1 MTEEFLHYI
10 WKFKLFDVDSG
21 VVSGESFEVIEPGTH
36 NFDSGPDF
44 LNARIKIEDTVWAGN
59 VEIHIRSSDWFS
71 HGHQNDMAY
80 DNVVLHVVFVD
91 DKPVRRK
98 NDELIPT
105 LELNGKFSDA
115 LYNRY
120 QYFLSSRQWIPCE
133 KFIHRAGRFI
143 INNQLDRL
151 LVERLEEKSEAVLD
165 RLKVNG
171 NNWEQTFYEFLARNF
186 GFKVNSTP
194 FEMTAKSLPLI
205 YLGKHKDNLLQIEAM
220 LFGQAGFLDEEVEDD
235 EYYMKLG
242 KEYLFLKK
250 KFGLIPVDRHL
261 WRFMR
266 LRPSNFPT
274 IRLSQFANLI
284 HRSSHLFSK
293 LLGIE
298 KFPDLIP
305 LFDVSVSDYWQTHY
319 TFGKESAKQ
328 SKKLGKSAVHLIMI
342 NTIIPFLFVYGK
354 LKNEQKY
361 IDRALIFLDQL
372 PGEFNAIIRKW
383 EELGM
388 STRTAYNTQ
397 ALLQLKNA
405 YCNRKRCLQCSI
417 GNELLKETVGK

>member
-10 WKFKLFDVDSG
+10 WKFKLFRINSKL
-21 VVSGESFEVIEPGTH
+21 VSGETLEVINPGTH

-44 LNARIKIEDTVWAGN
+44 LNARIKIADTIWAGN
-59 VEIHIRSSDWFS
+59 VEVHIRSSDWFA
-71 HGHQNDMAY
+71 HGHQNDEAY
-80 DNVVLHVVFVD
+80 DNVILHVVYVD
-91 DKPVRRK
+91 DKPVSRK
-98 NDELIPT
+98 SGEHIPV
-105 LELNGKFSDA
+105 LELTGKFDDA

-120 QYFLSSRQWIPCE
+120 QYFLNSRQWIPCE
-133 KFIHRAGRFI
+133 KFIQRAGRFI

-151 LVERLEEKSEAVLD
+151 LVERLEDKSNAIRE
-165 RLKVNG
+165 RLRISG
-171 NNWEQTFYEFLARNF
+171 NNYEQTFYEFLARNF
-186 GFKVNSTP
+186 GFKVNSVP

-205 YLGKHKDNLLQIEAM
+205 YLGKHKNNRFQLEAL
-220 LFGQAGFLDEEVEDD
+220 LFGQAGLLEDEDGD
-235 EYYMKLG
+235 EFYVKMR

-250 KFGLIPVDRHL
+250 KFGLILIDGHL

-274 IRLSQFANLI
+274 VRLSQFAGLV
-284 HRSSHLFSK
+284 HSSSHLFSR
-293 LLGIE
+293 LLEIE

-305 LFDVSVSDYWQTHY
+305 LFDISVSEYWQTHY
-319 TFGKESAKQ
+319 TFGKKSVKR
-328 SKKLGKSAVHLIMI
+328 SKKLGKSAIHLIMI
-342 NTIIPFLFVYGK
+342 NTVVPFLFVYGR

-372 PGEFNAIIRKW
+372 PGESNAIIRKW

-397 ALLQLKNA
+397 ALLQLKNK

>member
-10 WKFKLFDVDSG
+10 WKFKLFNLNSKL
-21 VVSGESFEVIEPGTH
+21 VSGENLEVIDSGTH

-44 LNARIKIEDTVWAGN
+44 LNARIKIGDTVWAGN
-59 VEIHIRSSDWFS
+59 VEIHIRSSNWS
-71 HGHQNDMAY
+71 EHGHQNDEAY
-80 DNVVLHVVFVD
+80 NNVILHVAYVD
-91 DKPVRRK
+91 DKPVKRK
-98 NDELIPT
+98 NGELIPT
-105 LELNGKFSDA
+105 LELNGKFEEA

-120 QYFLSSRQWIPCE
+120 QYFLNSRQWIPCE

-151 LVERLEEKSEAVLD
+151 LVERLEDKSTAILE
-165 RLKVNG
+165 RLQFNG

-186 GFKVNSTP
+186 GFKVNAVP
-194 FEMTAKSLPLI
+194 FEMTAKSLPLT
-205 YLGKHKDNLLQIEAM
+205 YLGKHKNNLLQIEAM
-220 LFGQAGFLDEEVEDD
+220 LFGQAGFLEEEDGD
-235 EYYMKLG
+235 EYYVKLR

-250 KFGLIPVDRHL
+250 KFGLIPIDRHL

-266 LRPSNFPT
+266 MRPSNFPT

-284 HRSSHLFSK
+284 HQSSHLFSK
-293 LLGIE
+293 LLETE

-305 LFDVSVSDYWQTHY
+305 LFDVSVSTYWENHY
-319 TFGKESAKQ
+319 SFGQESAKR
-328 SKKLGKSAVHLIMI
+328 SKNLGKTAVHLIMI
-342 NTIIPFLFVYGK
+342 NTVVPFLFIYGR
-354 LKNEQKY
+354 LKSEQKY

-372 PGEFNAIIRKW
+372 PGETNAIIRKW

-388 STRTAYNTQ
+388 STRTAYSTQ
-397 ALLQLKNA
+397 ALLQLKNI

-417 GNELLKETVGK
+417 GNELLKETIS